1 MRTVLFNKK
10 FCLTL
15 FITVFVTV
23 GGLLCN
29 CTVVSAQNNRQLISL
44 NHNWKTIVEN
54 DAFVSG
60 SFISENYSDND
71 WQTVNV
77 PHNHDGYFGYRRL
90 LHGNLHGDAWYRK
103 KFSVQINPAGK
114 RFFLFFEGVGSFA
127 TVYVNGKFAGEHAG
141 GRTTFT
147 LDITGFIKVNGAE
160 NTLVVKAAHPPNIKT
175 LPWVCGGCNEERG
188 FSEGSQ
194 PMGIFRPVTLL
205 VTSDIRVTPFGIH
218 AWADIDKLQATL
230 YLNTTIKNYAAAAKK
245 ITIQHQLVNAGKVA
259 IAQCSDNYTI
269 HSGDS
274 VTFSA
279 KNLQLKKVTL
289 WDTENPY
296 LYNIVTTVKEG
307 NRLLDEIV
315 TPFGFRT
322 ITWRTATN
330 QFLLNG
336 NPVYINGV
344 AEYEHLLGKSHAFD
358 TAQILSRIQWIQMAG
373 FNAFRDGHQPHHLL
387 YGRQFDEKGILW
399 WTQHTAHIWYDTPEF
414 RDNFKKL
421 LAQWVIERRNSP
433 SVVLWGL
440 QNEST
445 LPEDFAKECTAL
457 IRKLDPTS
465 ATQRLV
471 TTCNGGAGTDWN
483 VPQNWTGTYGGDPN
497 TYADDLKKQ
506 VLIGEYGAWRTL
518 DLHTEGGFVQNGS
531 VSEDRFTQLMEKKLQ
546 LAESVKD
553 SIAGQFFWLL
563 TSHDNPGRVQGGEA
577 LRDIDKIGPVNYKG
591 LLTPWEEPTDAYY
604 MYRSR
609 YLSAKKQPMVY
620 IVSHTWP
627 GRWTT
632 PGVKDNITVYS
643 NCDEVELFND
653 FNGISLGKV
662 KKQREN
668 GTGFNWGNVNIRY
681 NILYA
686 VGYINGKVVAR
697 DTVQLHH
704 LPQAPGLAKM
714 KAAAA
719 NNTAPAKGYHYWYR
733 INCGGPEYV
742 DFNGNKWLAD
752 IPAKGNELA
761 YTPTSWSAM
770 FNNEL
775 PPAFASQRR
784 IFTPVQHT
792 KDAALFQTFRYG
804 LHELKFSFAVPDGEY
819 LVELYFIEPWLGVG
833 GGNAKNM
840 RLMDVAVNNVVMLK
854 NLDIW
859 QQAAGTHKAL
869 KKTFK
874 VKITGGK
881 LVVHFPNSA
890 AGQALI
896 SAIAI
901 ASVKAPP
908 EKNIK
913 TTGLLHING
922 NDKIN
927 YWLDEG
933 ENLYEKTTEKFAK
946 IPPRLF
952 GAEWVKKAGF
962 NEKIT
967 EFEVQK
973 PADIYIA
980 IDSSI
985 NPGNDFKTNFEATLL
1000 QIITTGSNNNTYKV
1014 YRKRYMEGNIVS
1026 VDKIGLGNT
1035 PFLLLAMPADNMEP
1049 AFDLK
1054 TTTTYNVDKATWGK
1068 GIIAATENDKP
1079 IARVTTNEQAYIDFN
1094 IHTGVADKYAL
1105 TFKYYYPLDKNIT
1118 GRLQLLDAG
1127 KTMMMDEPVKINF
1140 TRPGK
1145 WNTVTFTTASMINA
1159 GHYTVRFIIENG
1171 AQLAVRGVDVQ

>member
-1 MRTVLFNKK
+1 MGIELFDKK
-10 FCLTL
+10 FCSTL
-15 FITVFVTV
+15 SVTIIV
-23 GGLLCN
+23 AIAWMFCN
-29 CTVVSAQNNRQLISL
+29 SKVAIAQNNRQLTSL
-44 NHNWKTIVEN
+44 NNNWKTIAEN
-54 DAFVSG
+54 DTHVSEE
-60 SFISENYSDND
+60 FFSENYPDNN

-103 KFSVQINPAGK
+103 KFSVHISPAGK

-127 TVYVNGKFAGEHAG
+127 TVYVNGKHVGEHAG

-147 LDITGFIKVNGAE
+147 LDITDIIKVNGTE
-160 NTLVVKAAHPPNIKT
+160 NTLVVKASHPPNIKT
-175 LPWVCGGCNEERG
+175 LPWVCGGCSEERG

-194 PMGIFRPVTLL
+194 PMGIFRPVTLII
-205 VTSDIRVTPFGIH
+205 TSDVRITPFGVH
-218 AWADIDKLQATL
+218 AWAGMNKMQATL
-230 YLNTTIKNYAAAAKK
+230 HLNTTVKNYSPGTRKITIEQKLLNAAKK
-245 ITIQHQLVNAGKVA
+245 IVA
-259 IAQCSDNYTI
+259 RCSNNYTI
-269 HSGDS
+269 RSGDS
-274 VTFSA
+274 LTYSA
-279 KNLQLKKVTL
+279 NSLQVKNVTL

-307 NRLLDEIV
+307 NRLLDEII

-322 ITWRTATN
+322 VAWRTATN

-336 NPVYINGV
+336 KPVYINGV

-358 TAQILSRIQWIQMAG
+358 TAQILSRIKWIQMAG

-387 YGRQFDEKGILW
+387 YGSQFDEKGILW

-445 LPEDFAKECTAL
+445 LPEDFAKECTEL

-471 TTCNGGAGTDWN
+471 TTCNGGTGTDWN
-483 VPQNWTGTYGGDPN
+483 VPQNWTGTYGGDPD
-497 TYADDLKKQ
+497 TYAGDLKKQ

-518 DLHTEGGFVQNGS
+518 DLHTEGGFVQNGP

-591 LLTPWEEPTDAYY
+591 LLTPWEEPTDAFY
-604 MYRSR
+604 MYRSK
-609 YLSAKKQPMVY
+609 YAAAKDDPMVY

-627 GRWTT
+627 GRWVT

-653 FNGISLGKV
+653 FNAISLGRL
-662 KKQREN
+662 KKQTGS
-668 GTGFNWGNVNIRY
+668 GTGFSWKNVNIRY

-686 VGYINGKVVAR
+686 VGYINGKMVAK

-704 LPQAPGLAKM
+704 LPQAPGLIKM
-714 KAAAA
+714 KAGAA
-719 NNTAPAKGYHYWYR
+719 NNTAPARGYHYWYR
-733 INCGGPEYV
+733 INCGGPEYI
-742 DFNGNKWLAD
+742 DCNGNKWLAD
-752 IPAKGNELA
+752 VPAKGNSLA
-761 YTPTSWSAM
+761 YTADSWSGL
-770 FNNEL
+770 FSEL
-775 PPAFASQRR
+775 SPAFASQRR
-784 IFTPVQHT
+784 IFNPVQNT
-792 KDAALFQTFRYG
+792 KDDALFRTFRYG
-804 LHELKFSFAVPDGEY
+804 LHELKFNFTVPDGEY
-819 LVELYFIEPWLGVG
+819 LVELYFTEPWLGVG
-833 GGNAKNM
+833 GGNAKGM
-840 RLMDVAVNNVVMLK
+840 RLVDVAVNNTLILK

-859 QQAAGTHKAL
+859 EQAGAHTAL
-869 KKTFK
+869 KKSFK
-874 VKITGGK
+874 VKVTGGQ
-881 LVVHFPNSA
+881 LVVHFPNST

-901 ASVKAPP
+901 ASVNAPP
-908 EKNIK
+908 DNNIK
-913 TTGLLHING
+913 TTGLLQIKG
-922 NDKIN
+922 GGKLS

-933 ENLYEKTTEKFAK
+933 ENVYEKTTGKFAK

-952 GAEWVKKAGF
+952 GAEWVKHIRPG
-962 NEKIT
+962 EKLV

-973 PADIYIA
+973 AADVYIA
-980 IDSSI
+980 VDSTI
-985 NPGNDFKTNFEATLL
+985 NPGNDFKKHFETTLL
-1000 QIITTGSNNNTYKV
+1000 QIATTETGNKVYQV
-1014 YRKRYMEGNIVS
+1014 YRKRYAAGNVVS
-1026 VDKIGLGNT
+1026 IAQTGLAAGT

-1054 TTTTYNVDKATWGK
+1054 TTTTYNIDKATWGI
-1068 GIIAATENDKP
+1068 GVMAAMENDKP
-1079 IARVTTNEQAYIDFN
+1079 VVRVADNQPVFIDFN

-1127 KTMMMDEPVKINF
+1127 KTMMMEEPVKINF

-1145 WNTVTFTTASMINA
+1145 WNTITFTTASMINA
-1159 GHYTVRFIIENG
+1159 GHYTVRFIIEGG
-1171 AQLAVRGVDVQ
+1171 AQLAIRGVDVQ